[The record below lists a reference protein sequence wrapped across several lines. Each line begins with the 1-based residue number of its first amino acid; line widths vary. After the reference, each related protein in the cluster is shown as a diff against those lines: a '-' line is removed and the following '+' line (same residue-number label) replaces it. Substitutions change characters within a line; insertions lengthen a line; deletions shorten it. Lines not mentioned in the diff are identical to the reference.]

1 MQRDQDAA
9 QAIRALMNTPDG
21 KRLMT
26 LLGADGGQALRAAAN
41 AMQQGNEAKAQENMA
56 PLLHNQEVQSLL
68 ASLNQK
74 MQHGRS

>member
-26 LLGADGGQALRAAAN
+26 LLGSDGGKALRAAAS
-41 AMQQGNEAKAQENMA
+41 AMQQGDEKKAQENMT
-56 PLLHNQEVQSLL
+56 PLLSNPEVQAILSN
-68 ASLNQK
+68 LNK
-74 MQHGRS
+74 RMQNG

>member
-26 LLGADGGQALRAAAN
+26 LLGSDGGKALRAAAS
-41 AMQQGNEAKAQENMA
+41 AMQQGNEKKAQENMA
-56 PLLHNQEVQSLL
+56 PLLSNPEVQAILSN
-68 ASLNQK
+68 LNQR
-74 MQHGRS
+74 MQNG